1 MVPIRSAEGVKRLW
15 RAAVGLWVSD
25 DPETGMV
32 IRVVATGIVLWG
44 LLTGAPEHASVWVWA
59 ALGASLTCWL
69 VFAVGDRAAPRTAL
83 ACLALS
89 TVLAAAVVG
98 PAGGAATIPVFVG
111 MGTYA
116 LHLRPSVRSVLALF
130 AVEVAIA
137 LVSLWPAEQRVEPL
151 LLHAALQ
158 TVVLLFGLRRRQYRL
173 QALQTERLLEQTRA
187 AQQERERSAAL
198 DERARIA
205 RDLHDVLAHSL
216 GALGVQLDVAESL
229 LARGGDVEGAA
240 DRVRRSRAMAAE
252 GLREARTVI
261 AALRADPPA
270 SLPESIEAI
279 AAAHRGGHGVRVDV
293 DVTGAPRPL
302 RPAAELA
309 LSGTAREALTN
320 AARHAPG
327 APTRVV
333 LAYTDAGARLTVG
346 NGPAE
351 RPGAV
356 AGGGG
361 GFGLAGMAERLAAVG
376 GTLRAG
382 PLGDGPDEGGPD
394 GDGAADGASGGGRS
408 EGGAEAADQRG
419 AVSRE
424 WRVVAEVPE

>member
-1 MVPIRSAEGVKRLW
+1 MVPIRTTEGVGRLR

-25 DPETGMV
+25 DPETGKV
-32 IRVVATGIVLWG
+32 IRVGATGIILWG
-44 LLTGAPEHASVWVWA
+44 LLTGAPEHAAVWVWA

-69 VFAVGDRAAPRTAL
+69 VFAVGDRAVPRTAM

-89 TVLAAAVVG
+89 TVLAAAAAG
-98 PAGGAATIPVFVG
+98 PAGSAATVPVFVG

-116 LHLRPSVRSVLALF
+116 LHLRPSVRSVLTVF
-130 AVEVAIA
+130 AVELAVTLA
-137 LVSLWPAEQRVEPL
+137 SMWPVEQRVEPL
-151 LLHAALQ
+151 LLHVALQ

-173 QALQTERLLEQTRA
+173 QARQTERLLEQTRA
-187 AQQERERSAAL
+187 AQQERERAAAL

-229 LARGGDVEGAA
+229 LVRGRDGQDVEDAVE
-240 DRVRRSRAMAAE
+240 RVRRSRAMAAE
-252 GLREARTVI
+252 GLREARAVI

-270 SLPESIEAI
+270 SLPESIGAI

-293 DVTGAPRPL
+293 DVTGTPRPL

-333 LAYTDAGARLTVG
+333 LDYTDAGARLAVC

-351 RPGAV
+351 RPGS

-361 GFGLAGMAERLAAVG
+361 GFGLAGMAERLASVG

-382 PLGDGPDEGGPD
+382 PEGDGSDGDGPH
-394 GDGAADGASGGGRS
+394 
-408 EGGAEAADQRG
+408 
-419 AVSRE
+419 V

>member
-1 MVPIRSAEGVKRLW
+1 MVPIRGADGVRRLW

-25 DPETGMV
+25 DPETGKV
-32 IRVVATGIVLWG
+32 IRVAATGIVLWG
-44 LLTGAPEHASVWVWA
+44 LLTGAPEHAPVWVWG

-69 VFAVGDRAAPRTAL
+69 VFAVGDRAVPRTAM

-89 TVLAAAVVG
+89 TGLAAAAAG
-98 PAGGAATIPVFVG
+98 PAGSAATVLVYVG

-116 LHLRPSVRSVLALF
+116 LHLRPSVRSVLTVF
-130 AVEVAIA
+130 AVEFAIA
-137 LVSLWPAEQRVEPL
+137 LASMWPVEQRVEPL
-151 LLHAALQ
+151 VLHAAIQ
-158 TVVLLFGLRRRQYRL
+158 TVLLLFGLRRRQYRL

-187 AQQERERSAAL
+187 AQQERERAAAL

-240 DRVRRSRAMAAE
+240 ERVRRSRAMAAE
-252 GLREARTVI
+252 GLREARAVI
-261 AALRADPPA
+261 AALRADPPS
-270 SLPESIEAI
+270 SLPESVGAI
-279 AAAHRGGHGVRVDV
+279 AAAHRVGHGVRVDV
-293 DVTGAPRPL
+293 DVTGTPRPL
-302 RPAAELA
+302 TPAAELA
-309 LSGTAREALTN
+309 LSGAAREALTN
-320 AARHAPG
+320 AARHTPG

-333 LAYTDAGARLTVG
+333 LAYTDAGTSLTVG
-346 NGPAE
+346 SGPAE

-356 AGGGG
+356 GGGG

-382 PLGDGPDEGGPD
+382 PEGDG
-394 GDGAADGASGGGRS
+394 SGG
-408 EGGAEAADQRG
+408 EGPH
-419 AVSRE
+419 V